1 MVGVGELD
9 ESPHCVL
16 CVFLYF
22 MLYAVYKWRRQILGV
37 RVFSDDNGV
46 VEGMLGP
53 AVEGNLYL
61 AV

>member
-1 MVGVGELD
+1 MQL
-9 ESPHCVL
+9 HL
-16 CVFLYF
+16 TA
-22 MLYAVYKWRRQILGV
+22 AVYKWRLQILGV
-37 RVFSDDNGV
+37 RVFSDNNGV